1 MVRARSQTAGMDDQR
16 LGTVIRLV
24 RQRRHWRQADLA
36 ARAKVSAPFVSRLER
51 GHVGPQTLDRIRA
64 VAAAL
69 EIRVDLVPRW
79 RAGDLDRLLN
89 ARHSALHEAV
99 ARWIRSRYPAW
110 VLAPEVTF
118 AIYADRGVID
128 ILAWHPGRRAVL
140 VIELK
145 TEIVDVNELLATLD
159 KKRRVA
165 RQIATAR
172 GWDALTVSAWLI
184 VVDSR
189 TSRRR
194 IEAHTAM
201 LKGALP
207 EGAAAMRAWLR
218 DPTAPVAGMSFWK
231 ERAENPRPSGIRRV
245 RATQVPVPARAT
257 PSRDTN
263 LKGLDG
269 TAGC

>member
-1 MVRARSQTAGMDDQR
+1 MSTHGQTAGMDDQR

-36 ARAKVSAPFVSRLER
+36 ARANVSGPFVSRLER

-69 EIRVDLVPRW
+69 EIRIDLMPRW
-79 RAGDLDRLLN
+79 RAGDLDRLLS
-89 ARHSALHEAV
+89 ARHSALHESV
-99 ARWIRSRYPAW
+99 ARRIRATYPAW

-118 AIYADRGVID
+118 AVYAERGVVD

-159 KKRRVA
+159 KKRRLAKQVA
-165 RQIATAR
+165 KAR
-172 GWDALTVSAWLI
+172 GWDALTASAWLI
-184 VVDSR
+184 VADSS

-194 IEAHTAM
+194 VETHSAM

-207 EGAAAMRAWLR
+207 EGGARLREWLR
-218 DPTAPVAGMSFWK
+218 DPTVPVAGMSFWS
-231 ERAENPRPSGIRRV
+231 ERGESRRQSGIRRV
-245 RATQVPVPARAT
+245 RP
-257 PSRDTN
+257 
-263 LKGLDG
+263 K
-269 TAGC
+269 